1 MQRLRDARL
10 ASPIILAFMASH
22 SINARMISRSLRPAL
37 AGGAE
42 IDLVLTLPGAAR
54 WAIEIKR
61 GMAPKF
67 GRGFHEACADIM
79 PAKRFV
85 GYAGRERFA
94 LNAETQAISL
104 PELAAELRSFARQKS
119 LA

>member
-1 MQRLRDARL
+1 
-10 ASPIILAFMASH
+10 MASH
-22 SINARMISRSLRPAL
+22 SITPRSFVIESLL
-37 AGGAE
+37 AAAPVGTDANFYRTSGGAE
-42 IDLVLTLPGAAR
+42 IDLVLTLQGAAR

-61 GMAPKF
+61 STAPKP
-67 GRGFHEACADIM
+67 GRGCHEACADIM

-85 GYAGRERFA
+85 VYAGRERFA